1 MHLSNN
7 NNDDDDDIVFIT
19 YFVLQ
24 TLNLLKWLYSRLWP
38 RSQKDPVF
46 QDESPTQSE

>member
-7 NNDDDDDIVFIT
+7 NNDEADDVVFIT

-24 TLNLLKWLYSRLWP
+24 TLKLLK
-38 RSQKDPVF
+38 
-46 QDESPTQSE
+46 